1 MARRKKYTKRTYTY
15 RRYKQIASRNYF
27 KVKAEYY
34 DVIAFPDNEAGK
46 PLFQN
51 RRNDEGATPASKGT
65 NTLNQMLTG
74 YTYSVTLAGL
84 FSFYKIT
91 GITLEIIPKYNNGD
105 VVSDQKDVYLGYRV
119 GNATHM
125 TLSEIKAV
133 NQNLL
138 LDPRNRQRKYFR
150 TLGNFGDWT
159 NTANAIDGA
168 ISIDSVSNG
177 EKNSQHSWTIKVSM
191 YLLYKF
197 SKA

>member
-1 MARRKKYTKRTYTY
+1 MARKRKYTKRTYTT

-34 DVIAFPDNEAGK
+34 DAILFPDNAPGK
-46 PLFQN
+46 PLFANRINDQN
-51 RRNDEGATPASKGT
+51 ATVLTKGT
-65 NTLNQMLTG
+65 NTINQMLTG
-74 YTYSVTLAGL
+74 YTYSVTLSGL

-91 GITLEIIPKYNNGD
+91 GIALEIIPKYDNGN
-105 VVSDQKDVYLGYRV
+105 VVTDQVDIYLGYRV
-119 GNATHM
+119 GNTTHM
-125 TLSEIKAV
+125 NLSEIKAV

-168 ISIDSVSNG
+168 ISIDSSANG
-177 EKNSQHSWTIKVSM
+177 QKMNQHSWTIKVSM

>member
-1 MARRKKYTKRTYTY
+1 MARKKKYTKKSYSY
-15 RRYKQIASRNYF
+15 RRYKQVASRNYF

-34 DVIAFPDNEAGK
+34 DAILFPDNAPGK
-46 PLFQN
+46 PLFANRINDQN
-51 RRNDEGATPASKGT
+51 ATVLTKGT
-65 NTLNQMLTG
+65 NTINQMLTG

-91 GITLEIIPKYNNGD
+91 GIALEIIPKYDNGN
-105 VVSDQKDVYLGYRV
+105 VVTDQVDIYLGYRV
-119 GNATHM
+119 GNTTHM
-125 TLSEIKAV
+125 NLSEIKAV

-168 ISIDSVSNG
+168 ISIDSSANG
-177 EKNSQHSWTIKVSM
+177 QNHYQHSWTIKVSM

>member
-1 MARRKKYTKRTYTY
+1 MARKKKYTKRTYTY

-34 DVIAFPDNEAGK
+34 DAIWFPDNGGK
-46 PLFQN
+46 PLFAN
-51 RRNDEGATPASKGT
+51 RINDEGATVASKGT

-91 GITLEIIPKYNNGD
+91 GIALEIIPKYDNGN
-105 VVSDQKDVYLGYRV
+105 VVTDQVDIYLGYRV

-138 LDPRNRQRKYFR
+138 LDPRNRQRKFFR

-168 ISIDSVSNG
+168 ISIESSANG
-177 EKNSQHSWTIKVSM
+177 NKTTQHSWTIKVSM

>member
-1 MARRKKYTKRTYTY
+1 MARKKKYTKKSYSY
-15 RRYKQIASRNYF
+15 RRYKQVASRNYF

-34 DVIAFPDNEAGK
+34 DAILFPDNAPGK
-46 PLFQN
+46 PLFANRVNDQN
-51 RRNDEGATPASKGT
+51 ATVLTKGT
-65 NTLNQMLTG
+65 NTINQMLTG

-91 GITLEIIPKYNNGD
+91 GIALEIIPKYDNGNI
-105 VVSDQKDVYLGYRV
+105 VTDQVDIYLGYRV
-119 GNATHM
+119 GNTTHM
-125 TLSEIKAV
+125 NLSEIKAV

-168 ISIDSVSNG
+168 ISIDSSANG
-177 EKNSQHSWTIKVSM
+177 QNHHQHSWTIKVSM

>member
-1 MARRKKYTKRTYTY
+1 MARKRKYTKRTYTY

-34 DVIAFPDNEAGK
+34 DVIFFPANEAGK
-46 PLFQN
+46 PLFAN
-51 RRNDEGATPASKGT
+51 RVNDEGATVASKAT

-105 VVSDQKDVYLGYRV
+105 VVLDQSDVYLGYRV

-168 ISIDSVSNG
+168 ISIDSTSNG
-177 EKNSQHSWTIKVSM
+177 ERNSQHSWTIKVSM

>member
-1 MARRKKYTKRTYTY
+1 MARKKKYTKRTYTY

-34 DVIAFPDNEAGK
+34 DTIWFPDNGPGK
-46 PLFQN
+46 PLFSN
-51 RRNDEGATPASKGT
+51 RVGDEGATVASKGT
-65 NTLNQMLTG
+65 NTINQMLTG

-91 GITLEIIPKYNNGD
+91 GITLELIPKYNNGD
-105 VVSDQKDVYLGYRV
+105 VVSDQVDVYLGYRV

-138 LDPRNRQRKYFR
+138 LDPRNRQRKYFK

-159 NTANAIDGA
+159 NTSNAIDGG
-168 ISIDSVSNG
+168 ISIDSAANG
-177 EKNSQHSWTIKVSM
+177 EKNTQHAWTIKVSM